1 MKENLKENRDYL
13 KRGILIG
20 AAAVILLGV
29 VALLFLYR
37 PADVKLP
44 VLDTKEMMR
53 EVSPEWEKPGKYW
66 VTYRETPN
74 VLEGENEVSGIVLH
88 HTAYEGSADQVVK
101 DLCDSTNNV
110 SCHVV
115 IDKDGTRYVLAPPE
129 AITWHAGFSK
139 WGDRYRANLFMIG
152 IEFQGN
158 TLVEPLT
165 EEQIESAIEYMRP
178 IIEKY
183 DIKAENIVTHQMIRD
198 AYREANPKNKRAWP
212 KVDITPEEYE
222 RVKEALSAAGVVDF
236 DKKD

>member
-1 MKENLKENRDYL
+1 MEVKKHESV
-13 KRGILIG
+13 KRGVLIG
-20 AAAVILLGV
+20 LSAVILLVV
-29 VALLFLYR
+29 VALLFFYR

-88 HTAYEGSADQVVK
+88 HTAYEGSADRVVK
-101 DLCDSTNNV
+101 DLCDSTNSV

-158 TLVEPLT
+158 TLIEPLT
-165 EEQIESAIEYMRP
+165 EAQIESAIEYMRP

-198 AYREANPKNKRAWP
+198 AYREANPKNTKAWP

>member
-1 MKENLKENRDYL
+1 M
-13 KRGILIG
+13 
-20 AAAVILLGV
+20 LGV